1 MAVGRHDPTRKTI
14 YLDQSTIS
22 DAFLATEGRSNSDA
36 GYAPLRD
43 WIDRVAHEANL
54 CLSTAHLVEVARFPE
69 IVTGDRIVLWLDSLP
84 TVWVRPADDIAEDED
99 EVWTKFAAGIAP
111 TQAVQAF
118 TDNPIN
124 AFRTLR
130 TNLQALAVAATT
142 DGTIYP
148 FVNAARHLDLS
159 AHAAMMATIVRAA
172 GEDAREATAAG
183 WTNDMKARKVAYNLR
198 VALRQASWNAV
209 ARINARSDP
218 DLGGREL
225 SVNVVDDF
233 VALFEKEPKSLPATR
248 VRHALAS
255 HWAKGFRVKTSI
267 KPDEL
272 LGDFFD
278 YRSCKVSCVR

>member
-1 MAVGRHDPTRKTI
+1 MLLSSLLSSRAPSPAPRSI
-14 YLDQSTIS
+14 
-22 DAFLATEGRSNSDA
+22 AATPPRGGTD
-36 GYAPLRD
+36 
-43 WIDRVAHEANL
+43 
-54 CLSTAHLVEVARFPE
+54 
-69 IVTGDRIVLWLDSLP
+69 
-84 TVWVRPADDIAEDED
+84 
-99 EVWTKFAAGIAP
+99 AAGIAP

-130 TNLQALAVAATT
+130 TNVQALAVAATT

-159 AHAAMMATIVRAA
+159 SHAAMMATIVKAA

-183 WTNDMKARKVAYNLR
+183 WTNDMKAGKVAYNLR

-255 HWAKGFRVKTSI
+255 HWGKGFRVKTSI

-278 YRSCKVSCVR
+278 YQHTAVAAAYCDVFSCDGRVEAGISAARVGLGRAPPLKRKRHPGGTAGFVADVMSTLA